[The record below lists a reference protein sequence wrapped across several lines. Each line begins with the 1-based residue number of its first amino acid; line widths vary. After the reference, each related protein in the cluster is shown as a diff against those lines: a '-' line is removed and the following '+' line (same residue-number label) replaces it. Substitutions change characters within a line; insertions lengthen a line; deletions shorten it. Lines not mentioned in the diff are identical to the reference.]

1 MSKTINRTNIVP
13 GVVVKTKFITSHHK
27 AFQQYVEYVD
37 RDEAK
42 QEDRSVAHSFSLYQ
56 DYMGN
61 PDKTSSLF
69 THKYDRLTEE
79 QKTKLKESFEEAQ
92 KNNSIMWQDVITFH
106 NPWLQEQGIYD
117 ARTHT
122 VDERKLMY
130 VTRQAMSKMLERER
144 LNESAVWSAAI
155 HYNTDNIH
163 IHVATVEPNPTRSR
177 GKRKPKTL
185 DVMKSTV
192 VNQIRDRG
200 KNQDRINHLIRKEMV
215 DQKKQDS
222 SFAWRNREL
231 KPLFLMVY
239 NHLPQ
244 DKRQWQYSYNTIKP
258 LKPYIDTL
266 SEKYIKKYHQKEY
279 QQLIK
284 NLDKEVKELKKAY
297 GEGTRDKGRYENYKQ
312 TKIDDLYKRMGN
324 AFLQEMKA
332 YDRKQQDVK
341 RLLDRKQS
349 GNQTVRYKQ
358 HVPVHFSL
366 RKIEKAF
373 KSEYE
378 SWKNQQHYER
388 MQRETERNRDQ
399 QNDYE
404 RGY

>member
-1 MSKTINRTNIVP
+1 MSKAINRTNIVP

-79 QKTKLKESFEEAQ
+79 QKAKLKESFEEAQ
-92 KNNSIMWQDVITFH
+92 NNNSIMWQDVITFH

-155 HYNTDNIH
+155 HYNTDNLHIH
-163 IHVATVEPNPTRSR
+163 IATVEPNPTRSR

-284 NLDKEVKELKKAY
+284 NLDKEVKEVKKAY

-349 GNQTVRYKQ
+349 GNQTAKYKQ

-388 MQRETERNRDQ
+388 LQRETERDRNQ

>member
-1 MSKTINRTNIVP
+1 MSKAINRMNIVP

-61 PDKTSSLF
+61 PNKTSSLF

-79 QKTKLKESFEEAQ
+79 QKAELKESFEEAQ

-163 IHVATVEPNPTRSR
+163 IHIATVEPNPTRSR

-222 SFAWRNREL
+222 SFARRNREL

-297 GEGTRDKGRYENYKQ
+297 EAGARDKGRYENYKQ

-388 MQRETERNRDQ
+388 LQRETERNRDQ

>member
-1 MSKTINRTNIVP
+1 MSKANNRTNIVP

-79 QKTKLKESFEEAQ
+79 QKAKLKESFEEAQ

-155 HYNTDNIH
+155 HYNTENIH

-297 GEGTRDKGRYENYKQ
+297 GEGTQDKGRYENYKQ

-349 GNQTVRYKQ
+349 GNQTAKYKQ

-388 MQRETERNRDQ
+388 LQRETERNRDQ

>member
-1 MSKTINRTNIVP
+1 MSKAISRTNIVP
-13 GVVVKTKFITSHHK
+13 GVVVKTKFITSHYK

-61 PDKTSSLF
+61 PNKTSSLF
-69 THKYDRLTEE
+69 THKYNRLTEE
-79 QKTKLKESFEEAQ
+79 QKADLKESFEEAQ

-155 HYNTDNIH
+155 HYNTDNLHIH
-163 IHVATVEPNPTRSR
+163 IATVEPNPTRSR

-192 VNQIRDRG
+192 VNQIIDRG

-222 SFAWRNREL
+222 SFSWRNREL

-324 AFLQEMKA
+324 AFLQEMKT

-349 GNQTVRYKQ
+349 GKQTARYKQ

-388 MQRETERNRDQ
+388 LQRETERDRNQ

>member
-1 MSKTINRTNIVP
+1 MSKAINRTNIVP

-79 QKTKLKESFEEAQ
+79 QKAKLKESFEEAQ
-92 KNNSIMWQDVITFH
+92 KNKSIMWQDVITFH

-163 IHVATVEPNPTRSR
+163 IHIATVEPNPTRSR

-349 GNQTVRYKQ
+349 GNQTARYKQ

-388 MQRETERNRDQ
+388 LQRDTERNRNQ
-399 QNDYE
+399 QNNYE

>member
-1 MSKTINRTNIVP
+1 MSKAINRTNIVP

-61 PDKTSSLF
+61 PHKTSSLF

-79 QKTKLKESFEEAQ
+79 QKAKLKESFEEAQ
-92 KNNSIMWQDVITFH
+92 NNNSIMWQDVITFH

-155 HYNTDNIH
+155 HYNTENLHIH
-163 IHVATVEPNPTRSR
+163 IATVEPNPIRSR

-349 GNQTVRYKQ
+349 GNQTAKYKQ
-358 HVPVHFSL
+358 HVPVHFSF

-388 MQRETERNRDQ
+388 LQRETERDRNQ

>member
-1 MSKTINRTNIVP
+1 MSKAISRTNIVP

-61 PDKTSSLF
+61 PNKTSSLF
-69 THKYDRLTEE
+69 THKYNRLTEE
-79 QKTKLKESFEEAQ
+79 QKADLKESFEEAQ

-155 HYNTDNIH
+155 HYNTDNLHIH
-163 IHVATVEPNPTRSR
+163 IATVEPNPTRSR

-192 VNQIRDRG
+192 VNQIIDRG

-222 SFAWRNREL
+222 SFSWRNREL

-297 GEGTRDKGRYENYKQ
+297 GEGTRDKGRYKNYKQ

-349 GNQTVRYKQ
+349 GNQTARYKQ

-388 MQRETERNRDQ
+388 MQRETERDRNQ

>member
-1 MSKTINRTNIVP
+1 MLEKTNSSTVVP
-13 GVVVKTKFITSHHK
+13 GVVLKTKFITASHK
-27 AFQQYVEYVD
+27 AFQEYVD
-37 RDEAK
+37 YVDREEAK
-42 QEDRSVAHSFSLYQ
+42 RELGAHEKLFSLYQ
-56 DYMGN
+56 DYMDN
-61 PDKTSSLF
+61 PNKTSSLF
-69 THKYDRLTEE
+69 TQHSDRLTGE
-79 QKTKLKESFEEAQ
+79 QKEELKKGFEEAQ
-92 KNNSIMWQDVITFH
+92 RNNSIMWQDVITFH
-106 NPWLQEQGIYD
+106 NPWLEEQGLYD
-117 ARTHT
+117 SRTHT
-122 VDERKLMY
+122 VDEKKLMQI
-130 VTRQAMSKMLERER
+130 TRQSMNKMLEREK
-144 LNESAVWSAAI
+144 LDGSAIWSAAI
-155 HYNTDNIH
+155 HHNTENIH
-163 IHVATVEPNPTRSR
+163 IHIATVEPDPTRSR

-192 VNQIRDRG
+192 VNQIMDRG
-200 KNQDRINHLIRKEMV
+200 ENQNRINHLIRKEMV
-215 DQKKQDS
+215 NQKKRDS

-332 YDRKQQDVK
+332 YDRKQQDIK

-349 GNQTVRYKQ
+349 GKQTARYKQ

-388 MQRETERNRDQ
+388 LQRETERDRNQ

>member
-1 MSKTINRTNIVP
+1 MSKAISRTNIVP

-61 PDKTSSLF
+61 PNKTSSLF
-69 THKYDRLTEE
+69 THKYNRLTEE
-79 QKTKLKESFEEAQ
+79 QKADLKESFEEAQ

-155 HYNTDNIH
+155 HYNTDNLHIH
-163 IHVATVEPNPTRSR
+163 IATVEPNPTRSR

-279 QQLIK
+279 HQLIK

-324 AFLQEMKA
+324 AFLQEMKT

-349 GNQTVRYKQ
+349 GNQTARYKQ

-388 MQRETERNRDQ
+388 MQRETERDRNQ

>member
-1 MSKTINRTNIVP
+1 MSKAISRTNIVP

-61 PDKTSSLF
+61 PNKTSSLF
-69 THKYDRLTEE
+69 THKYNRLTEE
-79 QKTKLKESFEEAQ
+79 QKADLKESFEEAQ

-117 ARTHT
+117 ARTHA

-155 HYNTDNIH
+155 HYNTDNLHIH
-163 IHVATVEPNPTRSR
+163 IATVEPNPTRSR

-192 VNQIRDRG
+192 VNQIIDRG

-222 SFAWRNREL
+222 SFSWRNREL

-258 LKPYIDTL
+258 LKPYINTL

-297 GEGTRDKGRYENYKQ
+297 GEGTRDKRRYENYKQ

-332 YDRKQQDVK
+332 YDRKQQDIK

-349 GNQTVRYKQ
+349 GKQTARYKQ

-388 MQRETERNRDQ
+388 IQRDTERDRNQ

>member
-1 MSKTINRTNIVP
+1 MTVSSVTP
-13 GVVVKTKFITSHHK
+13 GVVLKTKFATSNLK
-27 AFQQYVEYVD
+27 AFQNYVDYVD
-37 RDEAK
+37 RENSK
-42 QEDRSVAHSFSLYQ
+42 KEYGAHEKLFTLYQ
-56 DYMGN
+56 DYLAN

-69 THKYDRLTEE
+69 TDQSDGLNEE
-79 QKTKLKESFEEAQ
+79 EKKNLKQVFETAQ
-92 KNNSIMWQDVITFH
+92 ANNSIMWQDVITFH
-106 NPWLQEQGIYD
+106 NPWLEEQGLYD
-117 ARTHT
+117 SRRHT
-122 VDERKLMY
+122 VDEKKVMDI
-130 VTRQAMSKMLERER
+130 TRQAVNEMLKREK
-144 LNESAVWSAAI
+144 LNGSAVWSAAI

-163 IHVATVEPNPTRSR
+163 IHIATVEPHPTRER
-177 GKRKPKTL
+177 GMRKQSSL
-185 DVMKSTV
+185 DAMKAKV
-192 VNQIRDRG
+192 VNQMTNRRESQ
-200 KNQDRINHLIRKEMV
+200 KKINELIRKDMV
-215 DQKKQDS
+215 DYKKKDS
-222 SFAWRNREL
+222 SLAWRNREL
-231 KPLFLMVY
+231 KPLFLLVY
-239 NHLPQ
+239 NYLPK

-349 GNQTVRYKQ
+349 GNQTVRYKH

-388 MQRETERNRDQ
+388 LQRETERDRNQ
-399 QNDYE
+399 QNDY
-404 RGY
+404 

>member
-1 MSKTINRTNIVP
+1 MSKAINRTNIVP

-79 QKTKLKESFEEAQ
+79 QKAKLKESFEEAQ

-163 IHVATVEPNPTRSR
+163 IHIATVEPNPTRSR

-215 DQKKQDS
+215 DQKKHDS

-297 GEGTRDKGRYENYKQ
+297 GEGTKDKGRYENYKQ

-332 YDRKQQDVK
+332 YDRRQQDVK

-349 GNQTVRYKQ
+349 GNQTAKYKQ

-388 MQRETERNRDQ
+388 LQRETERDRNQ

>member
-1 MSKTINRTNIVP
+1 MSKAINRTNIVP

-79 QKTKLKESFEEAQ
+79 QKAKLKESFEEAQ
-92 KNNSIMWQDVITFH
+92 NNNSIMWQDVITFH

-155 HYNTDNIH
+155 HYNTDNLHIH
-163 IHVATVEPNPTRSR
+163 IATVEPNPTRSR

-231 KPLFLMVY
+231 KSLFLMVY

-349 GNQTVRYKQ
+349 GKQTARYKQ

-388 MQRETERNRDQ
+388 LQRETERDRNQ

>member
-1 MSKTINRTNIVP
+1 MSKAINRTDIVP

-69 THKYDRLTEE
+69 TDKYDRLTEE
-79 QKTKLKESFEEAQ
+79 QKAKLKESFEEAQ

-215 DQKKQDS
+215 GQKKQDS

-284 NLDKEVKELKKAY
+284 NLDKEVKELKRAY

-388 MQRETERNRDQ
+388 MQRETERDRNQ